1 MRPWAVSAK
10 PESSKDPAR
19 MDQDPLKPA
28 RIIGLLALIFL
39 GIGCFLVLRPFI
51 SALLWALILA
61 FTTWPAFRMLRE
73 RTGLSPG
80 WAALVMVTAEFL
92 LIGLPIAFAAPTS
105 REDVEALRNSVEGFL
120 ADGLPG
126 LSAFVTSLPF
136 IGGFIGQWLGGL
148 DDTFAGIF
156 GAIRP
161 YAGTLAQNAL
171 SILLAVL
178 SGIAELLL
186 AIFLAFFFYRDGPAM
201 AAQAERIMEKLAGP
215 PTRRLMQLTG
225 DVTRGVVYGLLGTAV
240 VQGAMTM
247 LGLWIAGVPQPVLL
261 GVVAGVI
268 SILPVGAPL
277 VWIPAT
283 IWLFANG
290 EIGWGIFMGVYGA
303 AGISSVDNV
312 IRPWLISRGADL
324 PLLLTLLGAIGGVL
338 AFGFLGLFLGPVL
351 LAVGYTL
358 LKDWAADGVRRAAS

>member
-1 MRPWAVSAK
+1 
-10 PESSKDPAR
+10 
-19 MDQDPLKPA
+19 MDQDPIKPA
-28 RIIGLLALIFL
+28 RIIGLLALFL
-39 GIGCFLVLRPFI
+39 LGAGCFLVLRPFI

-61 FTTWPAFRMLRE
+61 FTTWPAFRILRE

-80 WAALVMVTAEFL
+80 WAALFMVLAEFL

-105 REDVEALRNSVEGFL
+105 REDV
-120 ADGLPG
+120 DGLRDSIERLVGEGVPG
-126 LSAFVTSLPF
+126 ISAFVTGLPF
-136 IGGFIGQWLGGL
+136 VGGYVGQWLAGL
-148 DDTFAGIF
+148 DDTFAGVF

-215 PTRRLMQLTG
+215 RSRRLLALTG

-247 LGLWIAGVPQPVLL
+247 FGLWIAGVPQPVLL
-261 GVVAGVI
+261 GVIAGVI

-283 IWLFANG
+283 IWLFATG
-290 EIGWGIFMGVYGA
+290 QVGWGIFMGVYGA

-351 LAVGYTL
+351 LAVGFTL
-358 LKDWAADGVRRAAS
+358 LKDWANDGPVRSTPGRPV

>member
-1 MRPWAVSAK
+1 M
-10 PESSKDPAR
+10 E
-19 MDQDPLKPA
+19 QDPLRA
-28 RIIGLLALIFL
+28 SRVIGLLALIGL
-39 GIGCFLVLRPFI
+39 GIGCFLVLRPFV

-61 FTTWPAFRMLRE
+61 YTTWPAFKLLRE
-73 RTGLSPG
+73 RGRLSPG
-80 WAALVMVTAEFL
+80 WAASVMVAVMFL

-105 REDVEALRNSVEGFL
+105 REEVEALQRSLESML
-120 ADGLPG
+120 TEGLPSVARF
-126 LSAFVTSLPF
+126 LITLPV
-136 IGGFIGQWLGGL
+136 IGPYVADW
-148 DDTFAGIF
+148 FAGWDTTLAGLF
-156 GAIRP
+156 GTLEP

-171 SILLAVL
+171 SILVAVL

-186 AIFLAFFFYRDGPAM
+186 AILLAFFFYRDGPAM
-201 AAQAERIMEKLAGP
+201 AAMAERGMERLGGAH
-215 PTRRLMQLTG
+215 TRHLIELTG
-225 DVTRGVVYGLLGTAV
+225 NVTRGVVYGLLGTAV
-240 VQGAMTM
+240 VQGVMTTF
-247 LGLWIAGVPQPVLL
+247 GLWVAGVPQAVLL

-283 IWLFANG
+283 IWLFVQG
-290 EIGWGIFMGVYGA
+290 EWGWGVFMGLYGA
-303 AGISSVDNV
+303 LGISSVDNI

-358 LKDWAADGVRRAAS
+358 LKDWAGGAGRAPPGPPG

>member
-1 MRPWAVSAK
+1 
-10 PESSKDPAR
+10 
-19 MDQDPLKPA
+19 MDQDPLRPA
-28 RIIGLLALIFL
+28 RIIGLIALGLL
-39 GIGCFLVLRPFI
+39 GMGCFLVLRPFL

-61 FTTWPAFRMLRE
+61 YTTWPAFRVLRE
-73 RTGLSPG
+73 RTGMSPG
-80 WAALVMVTAEFL
+80 WAALVMVVAEFL

-105 REDVEALRNSVEGFL
+105 REDIEALRLGAERLITEGVPGAATFL
-120 ADGLPG
+120 TGLP
-126 LSAFVTSLPF
+126 FVGDWL
-136 IGGFIGQWLGGL
+136 GQWFAGW
-148 DDTFAGIF
+148 DTTFAGVF
-156 GAIRP
+156 DAVRP
-161 YAGTLAQNAL
+161 YAGTLAQGGLAV
-171 SILLAVL
+171 LLAVL

-186 AIFLAFFFYRDGPAM
+186 AIALAFFFYRDGPAM
-201 AAQAERIMEKLAGP
+201 AAQAERVMEKLAGP
-215 PTRRLMQLTG
+215 PTRRLIELTG

-240 VQGAMTM
+240 VQGVMTAF
-247 LGLWIAGVPQPVLL
+247 GLWIAGVPQPLLL

-283 IWLFANG
+283 IWLFVEG
-290 EIGWGIFMGVYGA
+290 SWGWGIFMAIYGA
-303 AGISSVDNV
+303 AGISSVDNF

-358 LKDWAADGVRRAAS
+358 LKDWAGHGPGGQGQAGHGQAGQLPDRPA